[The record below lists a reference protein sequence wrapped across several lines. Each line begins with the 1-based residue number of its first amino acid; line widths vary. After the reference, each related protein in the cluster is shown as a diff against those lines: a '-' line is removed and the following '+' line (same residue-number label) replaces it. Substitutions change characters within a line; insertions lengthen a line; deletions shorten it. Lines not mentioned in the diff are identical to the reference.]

1 MCARIGQISPRIGST
16 STSAAKPIG
25 HNWAFSRSATCC
37 RTLRGSRADFGLD
50 LLNGIHPAGGDN
62 VVFPAAGNCVEG
74 WQRAYDRE
82 LQSVFISCP
91 RLARLAHCLSRQ
103 GKRYDMTPA
112 MGTLR
117 PDRQPFRMPVWKT
130 ARFLTEPEP
139 ACGELV
145 ESVEGLR
152 RQIGTKDEVNS
163 ARHTEV
169 KGTT

>member
-50 LLNGIHPAGGDN
+50 LLNGIHPAGDG
-62 VVFPAAGNCVEG
+62 VVFPAAGNCAEG
-74 WQRAYDRE
+74 WQRAYDQE

-112 MGTLR
+112 MGLGKKLFAEMR
-117 PDRQPFRMPVWKT
+117 RLSRKIMR
-130 ARFLTEPEP
+130 ARFPDTNAVDHSTRRFCALSNRHSDLTTSDYPRP
-139 ACGELV
+139 
-145 ESVEGLR
+145 
-152 RQIGTKDEVNS
+152 
-163 ARHTEV
+163 
-169 KGTT
+169 TT